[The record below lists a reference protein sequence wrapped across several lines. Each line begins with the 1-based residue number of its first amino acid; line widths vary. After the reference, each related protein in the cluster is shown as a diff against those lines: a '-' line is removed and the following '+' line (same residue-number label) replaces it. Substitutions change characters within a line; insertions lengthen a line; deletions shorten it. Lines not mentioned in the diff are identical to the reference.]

1 MLPRNVS
8 NFFMLGNIP
17 KGQQVDKLSALK
29 YSKQFPDMTYIPQ
42 CLIPIT
48 LSLNFSPRGESSLWQ
63 KVRWVCIENVNSGKN
78 VWQYSPYY
86 NL

>member
-1 MLPRNVS
+1 
-8 NFFMLGNIP
+8 MLGNIP

-48 LSLNFSPRGESSLWQ
+48 LSLDFSPQGESSLWH
-63 KVRWVCIENVNSGKN
+63 KARWVCIENVNSGKN
-78 VWQYSPYY
+78 VRQ
-86 NL
+86 L

>member
-17 KGQQVDKLSALK
+17 KGQQVDKLSTLK
-29 YSKQFPDMTYIPQ
+29 YSKQFTDMTYITQ

-48 LSLNFSPRGESSLWQ
+48 FALDFFP
-63 KVRWVCIENVNSGKN
+63 SG
-78 VWQYSPYY
+78 
-86 NL
+86 

>member
-17 KGQQVDKLSALK
+17 KGQQVDKLSTLK
-29 YSKQFPDMTYIPQ
+29 YSKQFCDMAYITQ

-48 LSLNFSPRGESSLWQ
+48 LALDFSPQGESSLWQ
-63 KVRWVCIENVNSGKN
+63 KARWVCIENVSSGKN
-78 VWQYSPYY
+78 V
-86 NL
+86 